1 MRNHSAPKQRQKRH
15 RCSEHSRRK
24 TVTQSHGTNATYVA
38 MSAGPPAQDWAP
50 AAFSFLAAGAAIKKS
65 ISHAAQSK
73 AVERRRRRAT
83 GLPRLSR
90 HVRRAASATTLDA
103 GGFFFG
109 GSVMTFTHKLSA
121 RLALLR
127 KVDLVAI
134 LAMMSCK
141 IESRVAL
148 SDQAAK
154 IVISPSQV

>member
-103 GGFFFG
+103 GGFFFRRLG
-109 GSVMTFTHKLSA
+109 DDVHTQAVGSTGVATECRPSRDPRDDVLQDRVSRSA
-121 RLALLR
+121 L
-127 KVDLVAI
+127 
-134 LAMMSCK
+134 
-141 IESRVAL
+141 
-148 SDQAAK
+148 
-154 IVISPSQV
+154 